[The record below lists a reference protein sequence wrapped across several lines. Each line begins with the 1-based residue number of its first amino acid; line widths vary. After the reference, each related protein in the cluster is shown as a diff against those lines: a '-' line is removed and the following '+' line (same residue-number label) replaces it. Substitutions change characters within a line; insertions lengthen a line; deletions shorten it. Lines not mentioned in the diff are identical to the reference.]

1 MSVRK
6 AICKSKAK
14 SNSHINLLN
23 VHYLN
28 SQTDEVALSCLPY
41 VKEVQSVF
49 AFSVVTA
56 CGAEGVS

>member
-6 AICKSKAK
+6 AFCKSKAK

-28 SQTDEVALSCLPY
+28 SQTDEVALSWLSY
-41 VKEVQSVF
+41 VIEVQSVF
-49 AFSVVTA
+49 TFSVVTS